1 MTDDGVLAHQSC
13 IQLREITPIKP
24 ALATHTLI
32 CTVVSH
38 IFGSSSEP
46 AFFLLF
52 NGNNNN
58 NNNNSNNKNSF
69 IAQNPVRENYSKLI
83 NLQAL
88 RQLHTRVYTQ
98 ISLKSSIMHNGLAYA
113 ICRKQTGT
121 RQLGL
126 LAERMAVFPWY
137 QQQSKPRISRRQDGW
152 KRSLPCNHWS
162 NNKIKNPR
170 NVCPLVSVTRQ
181 NIAVVADSRMVPCS
195 LLRMKLQVLLLVVVV
210 VVVCFL
216 FFVLPFV
223 CFSSS
228 LLQCTSCALNYYSIS
243 LLSEREYVCA

>member
-1 MTDDGVLAHQSC
+1 MDWRTRFAGSR
-13 IQLREITPIKP
+13 RER
-24 ALATHTLI
+24 
-32 CTVVSH
+32 VSWVCWPSAWLY
-38 IFGSSSEP
+38 FPGTSSSQNL
-46 AFFLLF
+46 AFQ
-52 NGNNNN
+52 GD
-58 NNNNSNNKNSF
+58 KMGG
-69 IAQNPVRENYSKLI
+69 KD
-83 NLQAL
+83 
-88 RQLHTRVYTQ
+88 HCRVT
-98 ISLKSSIMHNGLAYA
+98 
-113 ICRKQTGT
+113 TG
-121 RQLGL
+121 R
-126 LAERMAVFPWY
+126 
-137 QQQSKPRISRRQDGW
+137 
-152 KRSLPCNHWS
+152 
-162 NNKIKNPR
+162 IKNIKKNPW